1 MVEKDNCL
9 YFHFAGSDYYH
20 EMLKVACQS
29 LSPLQQNLLKFS
41 LSLRSYSATV
51 QAFQQV
57 STESKTICTTQTIC
71 RALPKAQE
79 GVSCVRRHLR
89 V

>member
-1 MVEKDNCL
+1 MVQKDNCL
-9 YFHFAGSDYYH
+9 YFDFAGSYYSSYH

-57 STESKTICTTQTIC
+57 STGNPEMIC
-71 RALPKAQE
+71 RALPKA
-79 GVSCVRRHLR
+79 
-89 V
+89 